1 MGLDT
6 LSNSLKDAMK
16 KLAGKTVI
24 DRAAVD
30 ELVRDLQRALLSAD
44 VNVKLVMQLSQSIKS
59 RALDE
64 DLPPGMNVR
73 EHVLRIVYQELVKLV
88 GKEAEFSLRPQKIL
102 MAGLQGSGKTTT
114 TGKLCRYFQRKGLK
128 VGAIGADNFRPGA
141 YAQLETLCKKI
152 NVPCYGDPQEKDAV
166 KITRDGLAA
175 LKDVEVVIVD
185 TAGRHALEDD
195 LIEEITQINDM
206 LRPDHRWLVI
216 DAALGQAARDQ
227 AKRFH
232 EAIGIDGVIV
242 TKMDGTAKG
251 GGAMS
256 AVSETESGIVFIGN
270 GETIEDL
277 ERFDANG
284 FISRLLGMG
293 DLKALVEKAEEA
305 IKPEDVDVN
314 AMLRGKFTLNDM
326 YKQLEAVQKMGPL
339 KQVLSMLPLGG
350 MNVPSEVLDGTAD
363 RMKKFRI
370 IMDSMTPQELD
381 EPSLINTSR
390 MTRVAK
396 GSGATVDE
404 VRELIKYYKMMQKT
418 LKGFRGNRMA
428 MNKMMKQ
435 MSKGGGDLGGMGP
448 MGPM

>member
-1 MGLDT
+1 MNNMGLDT
-6 LSNSLKDAMK
+6 LSDSLKDAMK

-30 ELVRDLQRALLSAD
+30 ELVRDLQRALLSSD
-44 VNVKLVMQLSQSIKS
+44 VNVKLVMELSKEIKA
-59 RALDE
+59 RALAE
-64 DLPPGMNVR
+64 NLPKGINAR

-88 GKEAEFSLRPQKIL
+88 GKEADFSLKPQKIL

-152 NVPCYGDPQEKDAV
+152 NVPSYGDPAEKDAV
-166 KITRDGLAA
+166 KIVKDGLAA
-175 LKDVEVVIVD
+175 LKEMDVIIVD

-195 LIEEITQINDM
+195 LIDEIMQVNDY
-206 LRPDHRWLVI
+206 LKPDHRWLVI

-232 EAIGIDGVIV
+232 AAIGIDGVIV

-256 AVSETESGIVFIGN
+256 AVAETESGIVFIGN
-270 GETIEDL
+270 GETINDL

-293 DLKALVEKAEEA
+293 DLKALVEKAEES
-305 IKPEDVDVN
+305 IGTEDVDVN

-326 YKQLEAVQKMGPL
+326 YKQLEAVQRMGPL
-339 KQVLSMLPLGG
+339 KQVLSMLPMGG
-350 MNVPSEVLDGTAD
+350 MKVPSEALDGTAD
-363 RMKKFRI
+363 KMKKFRI

-381 EPSLINTSR
+381 EPSIINSSR
-390 MTRVAK
+390 MMRVAE
-396 GSGATVDE
+396 GSGSTVDE
-404 VRELIKYYKMMQKT
+404 VRDLIKYYKMMQKT
-418 LKGFRGNRMA
+418 LKGFKGNRMA
-428 MNKMMKQ
+428 MGKMMKQ
-435 MSKGGGDLGGMGP
+435 MQKGGMGP